1 MAYHAL
7 RPCHFAGTG
16 YMIGDEVPAGVLVD
30 GAAARLIRQRVL
42 AYTADAEPAAAITET
57 VTYDGDEVELTVTQ
71 DGMDLIVTVLT
82 ATVEGSASTIAA
94 ATDVDGLK
102 LLHVVDSRS
111 GIRTAV
117 AARLAELEAA
127 ADSDDQEG

>member
-7 RPCHFAGTG
+7 RPCRIAGTA
-16 YMIGDEVPAGVLVD
+16 YKIGDGVPAEALVA

-42 AYTADAEPAAAITET
+42 AYTADVTPEEPITET
-57 VTYDGDEVELTVTQ
+57 VTYDGEEVELTVTQ
-71 DGMDLIVTVLT
+71 DGVDLIVAVLT
-82 ATVEGSASTIAA
+82 TTVEGAATTIAA

-117 AARLAELEAA
+117 VARLAELEV
-127 ADSDDQEG
+127 

>member
-7 RPCHFAGTG
+7 RPCRIAGTA
-16 YMIGDEVPAGVLVD
+16 YKIGDEVPAEALVA

-42 AYTADAEPAAAITET
+42 AYTADVTPEEPITET
-57 VTYDGDEVELTVTQ
+57 VTYDGEEVELTVTQ
-71 DGMDLIVTVLT
+71 DGMDLIVAVLT
-82 ATVEGSASTIAA
+82 TTVEGAATTIAA

-117 AARLAELEAA
+117 VARLAELEV
-127 ADSDDQEG
+127 